1 MLTQTMRSKI
11 KKIKI
16 YTKRIMQT
24 TLTGDY
30 LSAFKGSGLEFD
42 QLREYQIG
50 DDVRAID
57 WNSSA
62 KMHKIMVKQYI
73 EERDRTIILAIDVS
87 QSNSYSSTEELR
99 KDYMAEVAASLAF
112 LAADSKDKVGALFFS
127 DRIEKWIPPS
137 RGSAHGSMILE
148 TIFSLVPQ
156 GKNTDIATALRFL
169 IGLKKRNAIVF
180 CLSDWIDDTTRFSKL
195 LKVAGF
201 EYDFVG
207 LRFLDPCELALPDV
221 GLLEVQDSESGQ
233 RYIIDTRKAGT
244 DQHKLSTFLRVRAL
258 EQKKLFDK
266 YKIDLLDLPLD
277 QPFIRPLVSF
287 FHKRIRRQ
295 I

>member
-99 KDYMAEVAASLAF
+99 KDYIAEVAASLAF
-112 LAADSKDKVGALFFS
+112 IAADSKDKVGALFFS
-127 DRIEKWIPPS
+127 DRVEKWIPPS
-137 RGSAHGSMILE
+137 RGCGQA
-148 TIFSLVPQ
+148 
-156 GKNTDIATALRFL
+156 A
-169 IGLKKRNAIVF
+169 
-180 CLSDWIDDTTRFSKL
+180 C
-195 LKVAGF
+195 VAG
-201 EYDFVG
+201 
-207 LRFLDPCELALPDV
+207 RARALPARA
-221 GLLEVQDSESGQ
+221 ES
-233 RYIIDTRKAGT
+233 
-244 DQHKLSTFLRVRAL
+244 
-258 EQKKLFDK
+258 
-266 YKIDLLDLPLD
+266 P
-277 QPFIRPLVSF
+277 
-287 FHKRIRRQ
+287 
-295 I
+295 